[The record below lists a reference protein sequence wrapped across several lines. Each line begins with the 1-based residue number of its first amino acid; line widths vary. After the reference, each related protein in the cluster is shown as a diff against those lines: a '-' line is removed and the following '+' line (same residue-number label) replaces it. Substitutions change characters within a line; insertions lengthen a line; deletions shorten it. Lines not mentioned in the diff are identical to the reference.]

1 MKVNF
6 ENGVSSYSGK
16 YDEVVYSTWFNN
28 RLCYARKYA
37 YPALGLVHENMRQI
51 GVNLN
56 SLYLA
61 ADAAYIADLKAY
73 AKLNARENL
82 PRAKKFL
89 HKMPSS
95 KSLFLKMMWA
105 WHMSDPTHID
115 LKTVTLADITLLDSP
130 ARAVSKAVD
139 AGYLKKVTGYAAM
152 TNEISGE

>member
-16 YDEVVYSTWFNN
+16 YGEIVYSTWFND
-28 RLCYARKYA
+28 RLCYARKYT
-37 YPALGLVHENMRQI
+37 YPTIGTVHEDMKLI
-51 GVNLN
+51 GLNLN
-56 SLYLA
+56 SIYLA